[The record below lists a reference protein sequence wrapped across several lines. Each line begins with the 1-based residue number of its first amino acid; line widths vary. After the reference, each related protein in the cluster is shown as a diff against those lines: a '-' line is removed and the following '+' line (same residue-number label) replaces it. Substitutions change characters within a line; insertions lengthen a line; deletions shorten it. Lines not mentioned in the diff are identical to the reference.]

1 MTAMLWSTPPGV
13 TATDFPIKILI
24 GFMHNHNLLRILGTV
39 SWLTFRG
46 GRYGIFTGPPLILI
60 FCLFCSKK
68 YVDSILSRL
77 PAKQL
82 HLSTPVQAVSSGETN
97 ATLVTV
103 AGERETFDHIIFA
116 CHTDDALRI
125 LDAGSGAT
133 PEERDILGAFRW
145 AKNDVWLHSDESVS
159 VILLPFPLE
168 EMVAHLWAFQLM
180 PRMRLAWSSWNY
192 IKWKAY
198 DEKGIEKAY
207 APQLSS

>member
-1 MTAMLWSTPPGV
+1 MLV
-13 TATDFPIKILI
+13 TAT
-24 GFMHNHNLLRILGTV
+24 GT
-39 SWLTFRG
+39 
-46 GRYGIFTGPPLILI
+46 
-60 FCLFCSKK
+60 
-68 YVDSILSRL
+68 
-77 PAKQL
+77 
-82 HLSTPVQAVSSGETN
+82 HE
-97 ATLVTV
+97 
-103 AGERETFDHIIFA
+103 EFDHIIFA

-125 LDAGSGAT
+125 LNAGSGAT

-168 EMVAHLWAFQLM
+168 EMAAHLRAFQLM